1 MVERLHGMQEV
12 SGSNPLFSTNI
23 IIDYMIWFKKF
34 HFRIIGLILIVLIH
48 QPGFAQTAP
57 LKLTVVD
64 NKNQSIAFANI
75 TIQMIDSATI
85 KNQVADSNG
94 IASVLLHPG
103 KLYMLKTSAVG
114 YQTDNRTIKFENLN
128 SLKIQLKETNGQLK
142 EVVVT
147 STKPLIRQ
155 EDDKSVVDP
164 EPLAAAST
172 NAYETMEKIPGI
184 FIDQD
189 GNIYLNG
196 LSPAGIQ
203 INGRELR
210 MSATDMATLLKS
222 LPPSSIQKIELVRTP
237 SAKYDASGGGGVVNI
252 VLKKG
257 IKIGLNGSVNTGMN
271 QGVYGNQFIGLTL
284 NNTTDKYNSYLNTQ
298 YNQNDGYSIVNTD
311 RFLSIDTVLKQT
323 AKTLSPNKSAY
334 IGFGLGRNWTD
345 RFELNYDARISG
357 QSFLNSTNN
366 ASILEKISAKKN
378 LSSIASLVENDGS
391 NFNFNQSVRSK
402 LKLDSLGGEWTIDFS
417 YNFIQSNTDQTYNN
431 TFFAGGLASKGSG
444 NFTNDR
450 DFLTYQTDYKKKRFG
465 ITIEAGL
472 KSSILSFRNNA
483 NYQKDLNGIIVK
495 DPFRTSAY
503 NFKEQ
508 INAGYLQ
515 GSKTWGAVVLKVGT
529 RVEQTIMQGNQK
541 IPSDTSFSLNRTD
554 AFPYVFLSRKLFKI
568 SGYELRG
575 YLVYRKTISRPSYE
589 FLNPF
594 PRYIDP
600 FLYESGNPSLRP
612 QFTSNYEANISV
624 DDKPI
629 FAFGVNETKDI
640 FTNVLYQS
648 PTNNQVA
655 YRTYDNLGKS
665 RETYFRGIAVI
676 PPGKAFFAVVGA
688 QLNHNVYNGIYEQKP
703 IVFDKATWT
712 FFTFQSLKLDK
723 LSTFTING
731 FWRTNGQQQFYELD
745 NFGQLNSSLNRQF
758 LNKKLTVTLSM
769 NDIFFTNKNTF
780 TLRQGSI
787 YAVGFREND
796 TRRFGINI
804 RYNFGIKPKEQKLD
818 MLDADVKVN

>member
-1 MVERLHGMQEV
+1 M
-12 SGSNPLFSTNI
+12 
-23 IIDYMIWFKKF
+23 WFKKR
-34 HFRIIGLILIVLIH
+34 HTRGLFFLLIVLI
-48 QPGFAQTAP
+48 QKIGFGQIAP
-57 LKLTVVD
+57 LKLSVVD
-64 NKNQSIAFANI
+64 KKSQPIAFANI
-75 TIQMIDSATI
+75 TIQMIDSTMP
-85 KNQVADSNG
+85 KNLVADSNG
-94 IASVLLHPG
+94 FATSMLAPG
-103 KLYMLKTSAVG
+103 KLYKIKTTAVG
-114 YQTDNRTIKFENLN
+114 YQMDNRTIKFEKLN
-128 SLKIQLKETNGQLK
+128 SVKIELKEMNDQLK

-147 STKPLIRQ
+147 FTKPLIRQ

-210 MSATDMATLLKS
+210 MSASDMATLLKS

-345 RFELNYDARISG
+345 RFELNYDARVSG
-357 QSFLNSTNN
+357 QSFVNTTNN
-366 ASILEKISAKKN
+366 ESFLVRNAKQN
-378 LSSIASLVENDGS
+378 LSAIGSLVNNDGS
-391 NFNFNQSVRSK
+391 NFNLNQSVRSK

-417 YNFIQSNTDQTYNN
+417 YNLIRASTDQQYNN
-431 TFFAGGLASKGSG
+431 SLLAGGFVSKGFGDFS
-444 NFTNDR
+444 NDR
-450 DFLTYQTDYKKKRFG
+450 DFYTYQTDYKKKWKG
-465 ITIEAGL
+465 VTVETGV
-472 KSSILSFRNNA
+472 KSSLLYFKNQA
-483 NYQKDLNGIIVK
+483 NYQRELNGKNIK
-495 DPFRTSAY
+495 DDFRTSQY
-503 NFKEQ
+503 TFKEQ
-508 INAGYLQ
+508 INAGYIQ

-529 RVEQTIMQGNQK
+529 RVEQTIMQGEQK

-600 FLYESGNPSLRP
+600 FLYETGNPSLRP

-648 PTNNQVA
+648 TENKQIS

-804 RYNFGIKPKEQKLD
+804 RYNFGVKPKEQKLD
-818 MLDADVKVN
+818 LLDTDVKVN

>member
-1 MVERLHGMQEV
+1 M
-12 SGSNPLFSTNI
+12 SG
-23 IIDYMIWFKKF
+23 FKKF
-34 HFRIIGLILIVLIH
+34 LFRIIGIMLIILIHKL
-48 QPGFAQTAP
+48 GFAQFAP

-64 NKNQSIAFANI
+64 NKNQAIAFANI
-75 TIQMIDSATI
+75 TIQMVDSTMP

-94 IASVLLHPG
+94 IANISLQPG

-114 YQTDNRTIKFENLN
+114 YQIDNRTIKFENLN

-210 MSATDMATLLKS
+210 MSASDMATLLKS

-284 NNTTDKYNSYLNTQ
+284 NNTTDKYNTYLNTQ

-311 RFLSIDTVLKQT
+311 RFLSVDTVLKQT

-345 RFELNYDARISG
+345 RFELNYDARLSG
-357 QSFLNSTNN
+357 QSFFNSTNN
-366 ASILEKISAKKN
+366 ASILEKISAKKS

-450 DFLTYQTDYKKKRFG
+450 DFITYQTDYKKKRFG
-465 ITIEAGL
+465 ITMEAGL
-472 KSSILSFRNNA
+472 KSSILSFRNKA
-483 NYQKDLNGIIVK
+483 NYQKDLNGNIVK

-529 RVEQTIMQGNQK
+529 RVEQTIMQGEQK

-554 AFPYVFLSRKLFKI
+554 AFPYVFLSRKLLKI
-568 SGYELRG
+568 AGYELRG

-648 PTNNQVA
+648 PTNKQVA
-655 YRTYDNLGKS
+655 YRTYDNLGRS

-688 QLNHNVYNGIYEQKP
+688 QLNHNVYNGIYEDKP

>member
-1 MVERLHGMQEV
+1 
-12 SGSNPLFSTNI
+12 
-23 IIDYMIWFKKF
+23 
-34 HFRIIGLILIVLIH
+34 
-48 QPGFAQTAP
+48 
-57 LKLTVVD
+57 
-64 NKNQSIAFANI
+64 
-75 TIQMIDSATI
+75 
-85 KNQVADSNG
+85 
-94 IASVLLHPG
+94 
-103 KLYMLKTSAVG
+103 
-114 YQTDNRTIKFENLN
+114 
-128 SLKIQLKETNGQLK
+128 
-142 EVVVT
+142 
-147 STKPLIRQ
+147 
-155 EDDKSVVDP
+155 
-164 EPLAAAST
+164 
-172 NAYETMEKIPGI
+172 
-184 FIDQD
+184 
-189 GNIYLNG
+189 
-196 LSPAGIQ
+196 
-203 INGRELR
+203 
-210 MSATDMATLLKS
+210 MSASDMATLLKS

-252 VLKKG
+252 ILKKG

-271 QGVYGNQFIGLTL
+271 QGVYGNQFLGLTL
-284 NNTTDKYNSYLNTQ
+284 NNTSDKYNSYLNTQ

-311 RFLSIDTVLKQT
+311 RFLSLDTVLKQT
-323 AKTLSPNKSAY
+323 AKTLSPNRSAY
-334 IGFGLGRNWTD
+334 IGFGVGRNWTD
-345 RFELNYDARISG
+345 RFELNYDARVSG
-357 QSFLNSTNN
+357 QSFINSTNN
-366 ASILEKISAKKN
+366 ESILEKISAKKN
-378 LSSIASLVENDGS
+378 LSAIASLVENDGS

-465 ITIEAGL
+465 ITFESGL
-472 KSSILSFRNNA
+472 KSSILTFRNNA

-495 DPFRTSAY
+495 DAFRTSAY
-503 NFKEQ
+503 TFKEQ

-529 RVEQTIMQGNQK
+529 RVEQTIMQGNQR

-568 SGYELRG
+568 SGYEMRG

-600 FLYESGNPSLRP
+600 FLYESGNPTLRP

-655 YRTYDNLGKS
+655 YRTYDNLGRS

-676 PPGKAFFAVVGA
+676 PPGKAYFAVVGA
-688 QLNHNVYNGIYEQKP
+688 QLNHNVYNGIYEEKP

-780 TLRQGSI
+780 TLSQGSI

-804 RYNFGIKPKEQKLD
+804 RYNFGVKPKEQKLD

>member
-1 MVERLHGMQEV
+1 MWFNKRYIRV
-12 SGSNPLFSTNI
+12 LF
-23 IIDYMIWFKKF
+23 FLF
-34 HFRIIGLILIVLIH
+34 IVLLQKASFGQI
-48 QPGFAQTAP
+48 AS
-57 LKLTVVD
+57 LKLSVVD
-64 NKNQSIAFANI
+64 KKGLPIAFANI
-75 TIQMIDSATI
+75 TIQMIDSSMP
-85 KNQVADSNG
+85 KNLVADSNG
-94 IASVLLHPG
+94 VATNILEPG
-103 KLYMLKTSAVG
+103 KLYKIKTSAVG
-114 YQTDNRTIKFENLN
+114 YQIDNRTIKFERLN
-128 SLKIQLKETNGQLK
+128 SVKIELKEMNDQLK

-298 YNQNDGYSIVNTD
+298 FNQNDGYSIVNTD

-323 AKTLSPNKSAY
+323 AKTLSPNRSAY
-334 IGFGLGRNWTD
+334 IGFGVGRNWTD
-345 RFELNYDARISG
+345 RFELNYDARLSG
-357 QSFLNSTNN
+357 QSFFNSTNN
-366 ASILEKISAKKN
+366 ESILEKISAKKN
-378 LSSIASLVENDGS
+378 LSAIASLVENDGS

-431 TFFAGGLASKGSG
+431 TFFAGGLASKGFG
-444 NFTNDR
+444 DFTNDR
-450 DFLTYQTDYKKKRFG
+450 DFFTYQTDYKKKRFG
-465 ITIEAGL
+465 ITIESGL
-472 KSSILSFRNNA
+472 KSSILTFRNKA
-483 NYQKDLNGIIVK
+483 NYQKDLNGIIIK
-495 DPFRTSAY
+495 DVFRTSAY

-529 RVEQTIMQGNQK
+529 RVEQTIMQGEQK

-568 SGYELRG
+568 AGYEMRG

-600 FLYESGNPSLRP
+600 FLYESGNPSLKP

-780 TLRQGSI
+780 TLKQGNI
-787 YAVGFREND
+787 YAIGFREND

-804 RYNFGIKPKEQKLD
+804 RYNFGVKPKEQKLD

>member
-1 MVERLHGMQEV
+1 
-12 SGSNPLFSTNI
+12 
-23 IIDYMIWFKKF
+23 MIWFKKF
-34 HFRIIGLILIVLIH
+34 HFRVIGLLLIVLMHKI
-48 QPGFAQTAP
+48 GYAQMTP

-64 NKNQSIAFANI
+64 GKKQSIAFANI
-75 TIQMIDSATI
+75 SIQMIDSAI
-85 KNQVADSNG
+85 SKNQVADSNG
-94 IASVLLHPG
+94 QVNVMLQQG
-103 KLYMLKTSAVG
+103 KLYKFTTSAIG
-114 YQTDNRTIKFENLN
+114 YQIDNRTIKFENLN
-128 SLKIQLKETNGQLK
+128 SLKIQLKESNGQLK

-210 MSATDMATLLKS
+210 MSASDMATLLKS

-252 VLKKG
+252 ILKKG

-271 QGVYGNQFIGLTL
+271 QGVYGNQFLGLTL

-323 AKTLSPNKSAY
+323 AKTLSPNRSAY
-334 IGFGLGRNWTD
+334 IGFGVGRNWTD
-345 RFELNYDARISG
+345 RFELNYDARLSG
-357 QSFLNSTNN
+357 QSFINSTNN
-366 ASILEKISAKKN
+366 ESILEKISAKKN
-378 LSSIASLVENDGS
+378 LSAIASLVENDGS

-402 LKLDSLGGEWTIDFS
+402 LKLDSLGGEWTVDFS
-417 YNFIQSNTDQTYNN
+417 YNFIQSKTDQTYNN

-465 ITIEAGL
+465 ITFESGL
-472 KSSILSFRNNA
+472 KSSILTFRNNA

-495 DPFRTSAY
+495 DAFRTSAY
-503 NFKEQ
+503 TFKEQ

-529 RVEQTIMQGNQK
+529 RVEQTIMQGNQR

-568 SGYELRG
+568 SGYEMRG

-600 FLYESGNPSLRP
+600 FLYESGNPTLRP

-655 YRTYDNLGKS
+655 YRTYDNLGRS

-676 PPGKAFFAVVGA
+676 PPGKAYFAVVGA
-688 QLNHNVYNGIYEQKP
+688 QLNHNVYNGIYEEKP

-804 RYNFGIKPKEQKLD
+804 RYNFGVKPKEQKLD

>member
-1 MVERLHGMQEV
+1 
-12 SGSNPLFSTNI
+12 
-23 IIDYMIWFKKF
+23 MIWFKKF
-34 HFRIIGLILIVLIH
+34 HFRIIGLILIILIH
-48 QPGFAQTAP
+48 QPGFAQMAP

-94 IASVLLHPG
+94 IASVLLQPG

-114 YQTDNRTIKFENLN
+114 YQTDNKTIKFENLN

-323 AKTLSPNKSAY
+323 AKTLSPNRSAY

-366 ASILEKISAKKN
+366 TSVLEKISAKKN

-431 TFFAGGLASKGSG
+431 TFFAGGLASKGAG

-568 SGYELRG
+568 SGYEMRG

>member
-1 MVERLHGMQEV
+1 MK
-12 SGSNPLFSTNI
+12 
-23 IIDYMIWFKKF
+23 WFKNIYFK
-34 HFRIIGLILIVLIH
+34 ILGVILIGLIQH
-48 QPGFAQTAP
+48 TAFAQTST
-57 LKLTVVD
+57 LKLIVVD
-64 NKNQSIAFANI
+64 SKNQSIAFANI
-75 TIQMIDSATI
+75 AIQMIDSSI
-85 KNQVADSNG
+85 SQNQVADSNG
-94 IASVLLHPG
+94 LVNVLLQPG
-103 KLYMLKTSAVG
+103 KLYKFKTSAIG
-114 YQTDNRTIKFENLN
+114 FQIDNRTIKFENLN
-128 SLKIQLKETNGQLK
+128 SLKIQLKETNSQLK

-164 EPLAAAST
+164 EPLAASST

-203 INGRELR
+203 INGRDLR
-210 MSATDMATLLKS
+210 MSAADMATLLKS

-252 VLKKG
+252 ILKKG
-257 IKIGLNGSVNTGMN
+257 IKIGLNGSLNTGMN

-298 YNQNDGYSIVNTD
+298 YNQNDGYSIVHTD
-311 RFLSIDTVLKQT
+311 RFLSIDTVLKQN

-334 IGFGLGRNWTD
+334 IGFGVGRSWAD
-345 RFELNYDARISG
+345 RFELNYDARLSG
-357 QSFLNSTNN
+357 QAFVNTTNN
-366 ASILEKISAKKN
+366 ESIVEKISAKKS

-391 NFNFNQSVRSK
+391 NFNLNQSIRSK

-417 YNFIQSNTDQTYNN
+417 YNFIKSNTDQVYNN
-431 TFFAGGLASKGSG
+431 TFLAGGLASKGLGDFS
-444 NFTNDR
+444 NDR
-450 DFLTYQTDYKKKRFG
+450 DFFTYQTDYKKKQFG
-465 ITIEAGL
+465 ITFESGL
-472 KSSILSFRNNA
+472 KSSILTFRNNA
-483 NYQKDLNGIIVK
+483 NYQKDQNGLLVK
-495 DPFRTSAY
+495 DAFRTSAY

-515 GSKTWGAVVLKVGT
+515 GSKTWGAVILKVGT
-529 RVEQTIMQGNQK
+529 RIEQTIMQGNQR

-568 SGYELRG
+568 AGYEMRG

-594 PRYIDP
+594 PKYIDP
-600 FLYESGNPSLRP
+600 FLYEIGNPSLKP

-648 PTNNQVA
+648 PTNKQVA

-665 RETYFRGIAVI
+665 KETYFRGIAVI

-688 QLNHNVYNGIYEQKP
+688 QLNHNIYKGIYEQKP

-712 FFTFQSLKLDK
+712 FFTFQSLKLGK

-745 NFGQLNSSLNRQF
+745 NFGQLNSSVNRLF
-758 LNKKLTVTLSM
+758 LNKKLTVTISM

-780 TLRQGSI
+780 TLRQGSV

>member
-1 MVERLHGMQEV
+1 MK
-12 SGSNPLFSTNI
+12 
-23 IIDYMIWFKKF
+23 WFKKGYTK
-34 HFRIIGLILIVLIH
+34 IILILLVVLLH
-48 QPGFAQTAP
+48 KTGFGQMSP
-57 LKLTVVD
+57 LKFVVVSG
-64 NKNQSIAFANI
+64 KSQSIAFANI
-75 TIQMIDSATI
+75 VIQPIDSALP

-94 IASVLLHPG
+94 IAIVMLQAG
-103 KLYMLKTSAVG
+103 KLYQIKTSAIG
-114 YQTDNRTIKFENLN
+114 YQIDNRTIKFDNLN
-128 SLKIQLKETNGQLK
+128 TVKIELKEKNDQLK

-147 STKPLIRQ
+147 SNKPLIRQ

-210 MSATDMATLLKS
+210 MSASDMATLLKS

-252 VLKKG
+252 ILKKG

-298 YNQNDGYSIVNTD
+298 FNQNDGYSIVNTD
-311 RFLSIDTVLKQT
+311 RFLSVDTVLKQT
-323 AKTLSPNKSAY
+323 AKTLSPNQSAY

-345 RFELNYDARISG
+345 RFELNYDARVSG
-357 QSFLNSTNN
+357 QSFVNTTNN
-366 ASILEKISAKKN
+366 ESLLQKNAKQN
-378 LSSIASLVENDGS
+378 LSAIGSLVNNDGS
-391 NFNFNQSVRSK
+391 NFNLNQSVRSK
-402 LKLDSLGGEWTIDFS
+402 LKLDSLGGEWTLDFS
-417 YNFIQSNTDQTYNN
+417 YNLIRASTDQQYNN
-431 TFFAGGLASKGSG
+431 TLLAGGFVSKGFGDFS
-444 NFTNDR
+444 NDR
-450 DFLTYQTDYKKKRFG
+450 DFYTYQTDYKKKWKG
-465 ITIEAGL
+465 ITVETGL
-472 KSSILSFRNNA
+472 KSSLLYFNNQA
-483 NYQKDLNGIIVK
+483 NYQKELNGKNVK
-495 DPFRTSAY
+495 DDFRTSQY
-503 NFKEQ
+503 TFKEQ
-508 INAGYLQ
+508 INAGYVQ
-515 GSKTWGAVVLKVGT
+515 GSKTWGAVILKVGT

-568 SGYELRG
+568 AGYEMRG

-594 PRYIDP
+594 PKYIDP
-600 FLYESGNPSLRP
+600 FLYETGNPSLKP

-640 FTNVLYQS
+640 FTNVVYQS
-648 PTNNQVA
+648 PTNKQVT

-665 RETYFRGIAVI
+665 KETYFRGIAVI

-688 QLNHNVYNGIYEQKP
+688 QYNHNIYNGIYEQKP

-787 YAVGFREND
+787 YAVGFRETD
-796 TRRFGINI
+796 SRRFGINI
-804 RYNFGIKPKEQKLD
+804 RYNFGVKPKEQKMD
-818 MLDADVKVN
+818 MLDTEVKVN

>member
-1 MVERLHGMQEV
+1 
-12 SGSNPLFSTNI
+12 
-23 IIDYMIWFKKF
+23 MIWFKKF

-57 LKLTVVD
+57 LKLRVVD

-94 IASVLLHPG
+94 KASVMLQPG

-128 SLKIQLKETNGQLK
+128 SLNIQLKETNGQLK

-210 MSATDMATLLKS
+210 MSASDMATLLKS

-237 SAKYDASGGGGVVNI
+237 SAKYEASGGGGVVNI
-252 VLKKG
+252 ILKKG

-271 QGVYGNQFIGLTL
+271 QGIYGNQFIGLTL

-402 LKLDSLGGEWTIDFS
+402 LKLDSLGGEWTIDIS

-483 NYQKDLNGIIVK
+483 NYQKDLNGLIVK

-676 PPGKAFFAVVGA
+676 PPGKAFFAVLGA

-818 MLDADVKVN
+818 ILDADVKVN

>member
-1 MVERLHGMQEV
+1 MM
-12 SGSNPLFSTNI
+12 
-23 IIDYMIWFKKF
+23 WFKKRCTRVLF
-34 HFRIIGLILIVLIH
+34 FLFIVLV
-48 QPGFAQTAP
+48 QKAGFGQIAP
-57 LKLTVVD
+57 LKLSVVD
-64 NKNQSIAFANI
+64 KKSQPIAFANI
-75 TIQMIDSATI
+75 TIQMIDSTMP
-85 KNQVADSNG
+85 KNLVADSNG
-94 IASVLLHPG
+94 VATSMLESG
-103 KLYMLKTSAVG
+103 KLYKIKTSAVG
-114 YQTDNRTIKFENLN
+114 YQMDNRTIKFENLN
-128 SLKIQLKETNGQLK
+128 SVKIELKEMNGQLK

-257 IKIGLNGSVNTGMN
+257 VKIGLNGSVNTGMN

-298 YNQNDGYSIVNTD
+298 YNQNDGYNIVNTD

-323 AKTLSPNKSAY
+323 AKTLSPNRSAY

-357 QSFLNSTNN
+357 QSFINSTNN

-483 NYQKDLNGIIVK
+483 NYKKDLNGNIVK
-495 DPFRTSAY
+495 DAFRTSAY

-529 RVEQTIMQGNQK
+529 RIEQTIMQGEQK

-568 SGYELRG
+568 AGYEMRG

-600 FLYESGNPSLRP
+600 FLYESGNPTLRP

-655 YRTYDNLGKS
+655 YRTYDNLGRS

-731 FWRTNGQQQFYELD
+731 FWRTNGQQQFYELE

-804 RYNFGIKPKEQKLD
+804 RYNFGIKPKEQKMDLLD
-818 MLDADVKVN
+818 TDVKVN

>member
-1 MVERLHGMQEV
+1 MASFGQM
-12 SGSNPLFSTNI
+12 S
-23 IIDYMIWFKKF
+23 
-34 HFRIIGLILIVLIH
+34 
-48 QPGFAQTAP
+48 P
-57 LKLTVVD
+57 LKLSVLD
-64 NKNQSIAFANI
+64 KKSQSIAFANI
-75 TIQMIDSATI
+75 TIQTIDSVMPQNI
-85 KNQVADSNG
+85 VADSNG
-94 IASVLLHPG
+94 IASIILATG
-103 KLYMLKTSAVG
+103 KLYNIKTSAVG
-114 YQTDNRTIKFENLN
+114 YQMDNRTIKFENLN
-128 SLKIQLKETNGQLK
+128 SVKIELKEMNGQLK

-257 IKIGLNGSVNTGMN
+257 VKIGLNGSVNTGMN

-298 YNQNDGYSIVNTD
+298 YNQNDGYNIVNTD

-323 AKTLSPNKSAY
+323 AKTLSPNRSAY

-357 QSFLNSTNN
+357 QSFINSTNN
-366 ASILEKISAKKN
+366 ASILEIISAKKN

-444 NFTNDR
+444 NFINGR

-483 NYQKDLNGIIVK
+483 NYKKDLNGNIFK
-495 DPFRTSAY
+495 DAFRTSAY

-529 RVEQTIMQGNQK
+529 RIEQTIMQGNQK

-568 SGYELRG
+568 AGYEMRG

-600 FLYESGNPSLRP
+600 FLYESGNPTLRP

-655 YRTYDNLGKS
+655 YRTYDNLGRS

-731 FWRTNGQQQFYELD
+731 FWRTNGQQQFYELE

-804 RYNFGIKPKEQKLD
+804 RYNFGVKPKEQKMDLLD
-818 MLDADVKVN
+818 TDVKVN

>member
-1 MVERLHGMQEV
+1 M
-12 SGSNPLFSTNI
+12 S
-23 IIDYMIWFKKF
+23 WFKKF
-34 HFRIIGLILIVLIH
+34 QFRIFSVILIILMH
-48 QPGFAQTAP
+48 KLGFAQVAP

-64 NKNQSIAFANI
+64 NKNQAIAFANI
-75 TIQMIDSATI
+75 TIQMIDSTMP

-94 IASVLLHPG
+94 IASITLQPG
-103 KLYMLKTSAVG
+103 KLYMLKISAVG
-114 YQTDNRTIKFENLN
+114 YQIDNRTIKFENLK

-210 MSATDMATLLKS
+210 MSASDMATLLKS

-257 IKIGLNGSVNTGMN
+257 IKIGLNGSLNTGMN

-284 NNTTDKYNSYLNTQ
+284 NNTTDKYNTYLNTQ
-298 YNQNDGYSIVNTD
+298 FNQNDGYSIVNTD

-323 AKTLSPNKSAY
+323 AKTLSPNRSAY

-366 ASILEKISAKKN
+366 GSILEKISSKKS
-378 LSSIASLVENDGS
+378 LSNIASLVENDGS

-417 YNFIQSNTDQTYNN
+417 YNYIQSNTDQIYNN

-450 DFLTYQTDYKKKRFG
+450 DFFTYQTDYKKKRFG
-465 ITIEAGL
+465 ITMEAGL
-472 KSSILSFRNNA
+472 KSSILTFRNKA

-495 DPFRTSAY
+495 DAFRTSAY

-529 RVEQTIMQGNQK
+529 RVEQTIMQGEQK

-568 SGYELRG
+568 AGYELRG

-648 PTNNQVA
+648 PTNKQVA
-655 YRTYDNLGKS
+655 YRTYDNLGRS

-688 QLNHNVYNGIYEQKP
+688 QLNHNVYNGIYEDKP

-818 MLDADVKVN
+818 MLDTDVKVN

>member
-1 MVERLHGMQEV
+1 MR
-12 SGSNPLFSTNI
+12 
-23 IIDYMIWFKKF
+23 WFKKRF
-34 HFRIIGLILIVLIH
+34 TRVVFLFLFVLI
-48 QPGFAQTAP
+48 QMASFGQMSP
-57 LKLTVVD
+57 LKLSVLD
-64 NKNQSIAFANI
+64 KKSQSIAFANI
-75 TIQMIDSATI
+75 TIQTIDSVMPQNI
-85 KNQVADSNG
+85 VADSNG
-94 IASVLLHPG
+94 IASIILATG
-103 KLYMLKTSAVG
+103 KLYNIKTSAVG
-114 YQTDNRTIKFENLN
+114 YQMDNRTIKFENLN
-128 SLKIQLKETNGQLK
+128 SVKIELKEMNGQLK

-257 IKIGLNGSVNTGMN
+257 VKIGLNGSVNTGMN

-298 YNQNDGYSIVNTD
+298 YNQNDGYNIVNTD

-323 AKTLSPNKSAY
+323 AKTLSPNRSAY

-357 QSFLNSTNN
+357 QSFINSTNN

-444 NFTNDR
+444 NFINGR

-483 NYQKDLNGIIVK
+483 NYKKDLNGNIVK
-495 DPFRTSAY
+495 DAFRTSAY

-529 RVEQTIMQGNQK
+529 RIEQTIMQGNQK

-568 SGYELRG
+568 AGYEMRG

-600 FLYESGNPSLRP
+600 FLYESGNPTLRP

-655 YRTYDNLGKS
+655 YRTYDNLGRS

-731 FWRTNGQQQFYELD
+731 FWRTNGQQQFYELE

-758 LNKKLTVTLSM
+758 LNKKITVTLSM

-804 RYNFGIKPKEQKLD
+804 RYNFGVKPKEQKMDLLD
-818 MLDADVKVN
+818 TDVKVN

>member
-1 MVERLHGMQEV
+1 MMRFKISYTSVV
-12 SGSNPLFSTNI
+12 FFFLF
-23 IIDYMIWFKKF
+23 
-34 HFRIIGLILIVLIH
+34 VLI
-48 QPGFAQTAP
+48 QKAGFGQMAS
-57 LKLTVVD
+57 LKLAVVD
-64 NKNQSIAFANI
+64 KKIQPIAFANI
-75 TIQMIDSATI
+75 TIQTIDSVMPQ
-85 KNQVADSNG
+85 NLVADSNG
-94 IASVLLHPG
+94 IASILLASG
-103 KLYMLKTSAVG
+103 KLYKIKTSAVG
-114 YQTDNRTIKFENLN
+114 YQMDNRTIKFENLN
-128 SLKIQLKETNGQLK
+128 SVKIELKEMNGQLK

-210 MSATDMATLLKS
+210 MSASDMATLLKS

-271 QGVYGNQFIGLTL
+271 QGVYRNQFIGLTL

-345 RFELNYDARISG
+345 RFELNYDARLSG
-357 QSFLNSTNN
+357 QSFVNTTNN
-366 ASILEKISAKKN
+366 ESFLVRNAKQN
-378 LSSIASLVENDGS
+378 LSAIGSLVNNDGS
-391 NFNFNQSVRSK
+391 NFNLNQSVRSK

-417 YNFIQSNTDQTYNN
+417 YNLIRASTDQQYNN
-431 TFFAGGLASKGSG
+431 SLLTGGFVSKGFGDFS
-444 NFTNDR
+444 NDR
-450 DFLTYQTDYKKKRFG
+450 DFYTYQTDYKKKWKG
-465 ITIEAGL
+465 VTVEAGV
-472 KSSILSFRNNA
+472 KSSLLYFKNQA
-483 NYQKDLNGIIVK
+483 NYQKELNGKNIK
-495 DPFRTSAY
+495 DDFRTSQY
-503 NFKEQ
+503 TFKEQ

-529 RVEQTIMQGNQK
+529 RVEQTIMQGEQK

-554 AFPYVFLSRKLFKI
+554 AFPYVFLSRKLLKI
-568 SGYELRG
+568 AGYELRG

-594 PRYIDP
+594 PKYIDP
-600 FLYESGNPSLRP
+600 FLYETGNPSLKP

-648 PTNNQVA
+648 PDNKQIS

-665 RETYFRGIAVI
+665 KETYFRGIAVI

-688 QLNHNVYNGIYEQKP
+688 QLNHNIYNGIYEQKP

-723 LSTFTING
+723 LSTFTLNG
-731 FWRTNGQQQFYELD
+731 FWRSNGQQQFYELD

-787 YAVGFREND
+787 YAKGFREND

-818 MLDADVKVN
+818 MLDTDMKVN

>member
-1 MVERLHGMQEV
+1 L
-12 SGSNPLFSTNI
+12 
-23 IIDYMIWFKKF
+23 
-34 HFRIIGLILIVLIH
+34 LIVLLQKASFGQI
-48 QPGFAQTAP
+48 AP
-57 LKLTVVD
+57 LKLSVVD
-64 NKNQSIAFANI
+64 KKGLPIAFANI
-75 TIQMIDSATI
+75 TIQMIDSSMP
-85 KNQVADSNG
+85 KNIVADSNG
-94 IASVLLHPG
+94 LATNILEPG
-103 KLYMLKTSAVG
+103 KLYKIKTSAVG
-114 YQTDNRTIKFENLN
+114 YQIDNRTIKFENLN
-128 SLKIQLKETNGQLK
+128 SLKIQLKESNGQLK

-164 EPLAAAST
+164 EPLVAAST

-298 YNQNDGYSIVNTD
+298 FNQNDGYSIVNTD

-323 AKTLSPNKSAY
+323 AKTLSPNRSAY
-334 IGFGLGRNWTD
+334 IGFGVGRNWTD
-345 RFELNYDARISG
+345 RFELNYDARLSG
-357 QSFLNSTNN
+357 QSFFNSTNN
-366 ASILEKISAKKN
+366 ESILEKISAKKN
-378 LSSIASLVENDGS
+378 LSAIASLVENDGS

-402 LKLDSLGGEWTIDFS
+402 LKLDSLGGEWTVDFS

-431 TFFAGGLASKGSG
+431 TFFAGGLASKGFG
-444 NFTNDR
+444 DFTNDR
-450 DFLTYQTDYKKKRFG
+450 DFFTYQTDYKKKRFG
-465 ITIEAGL
+465 ITIESGL
-472 KSSILSFRNNA
+472 KSSILTFRNKA
-483 NYQKDLNGIIVK
+483 NYQKDLNGIIIK
-495 DPFRTSAY
+495 DVFRTSAY

-529 RVEQTIMQGNQK
+529 RVEQTIMQGEQK

-568 SGYELRG
+568 AGYEMRG

-600 FLYESGNPSLRP
+600 FLYESGNPSLKP

-780 TLRQGSI
+780 TLKQGNI
-787 YAVGFREND
+787 YAIGFREND

>member
-1 MVERLHGMQEV
+1 
-12 SGSNPLFSTNI
+12 
-23 IIDYMIWFKKF
+23 
-34 HFRIIGLILIVLIH
+34 LIQNTL
-48 QPGFAQTAP
+48 FAQMAP

-75 TIQMIDSATI
+75 AIQMIDSTI
-85 KNQVADSNG
+85 SQNQVADSNG
-94 IASVLLHPG
+94 VVNLFLQRG
-103 KLYMLKTSAVG
+103 KLYAFKTSAIG
-114 YQTDNRTIKFENLN
+114 YQIDNRTIKFENLN

-164 EPLAAAST
+164 EPLAASST

-257 IKIGLNGSVNTGMN
+257 VKIGLNGSLNTGMN

-311 RFLSIDTVLKQT
+311 RFLSADTVLKQT

-345 RFELNYDARISG
+345 RFELNYDARVSG
-357 QSFLNSTNN
+357 QSFINSTNN
-366 ASILEKISAKKN
+366 ASVLEKISAKKN

-472 KSSILSFRNNA
+472 KSSILSFRNKA
-483 NYQKDLNGIIVK
+483 NYQKDLNGIIVN
-495 DPFRTSAY
+495 DAFRTSAY

-515 GSKTWGAVVLKVGT
+515 GSKTWGPVVLKVGT
-529 RVEQTIMQGNQK
+529 RVEQTIMQGNQR

-554 AFPYVFLSRKLFKI
+554 PFPYVFLSRKLFKI
-568 SGYELRG
+568 AGYEMRG

-594 PRYIDP
+594 PKYIDP
-600 FLYESGNPSLRP
+600 FLYETGNPSLKP

-731 FWRTNGQQQFYELD
+731 FWRTNGQQQFYELN
-745 NFGQLNSSLNRQF
+745 NFGQLNSSLNRLF
-758 LNKKLTVTLSM
+758 LNKKLTVTISM

-796 TRRFGINI
+796 SRRFGINI
-804 RYNFGIKPKEQKLD
+804 RYNFGIKPKEQKMD

>member
-1 MVERLHGMQEV
+1 MR
-12 SGSNPLFSTNI
+12 
-23 IIDYMIWFKKF
+23 WFKKRF
-34 HFRIIGLILIVLIH
+34 TRVVFLFLFVLI
-48 QPGFAQTAP
+48 QMASFGQMSP
-57 LKLTVVD
+57 LKLSVLD
-64 NKNQSIAFANI
+64 KKSQSIAFANI
-75 TIQMIDSATI
+75 TIQTIDSVMPQNI
-85 KNQVADSNG
+85 VADSNG
-94 IASVLLHPG
+94 IASIILATG
-103 KLYMLKTSAVG
+103 KLYNIKTSAVG
-114 YQTDNRTIKFENLN
+114 YQMDNRTIKFENLN
-128 SLKIQLKETNGQLK
+128 SVKIELKEMNGQLK

-257 IKIGLNGSVNTGMN
+257 VKIGLNGSVNTGMN

-298 YNQNDGYSIVNTD
+298 YNQNDGYNIVNTD

-323 AKTLSPNKSAY
+323 AKTLSPNRSAY

-357 QSFLNSTNN
+357 QSFINSTNN

-444 NFTNDR
+444 NFINGR

-483 NYQKDLNGIIVK
+483 NYKKDLNGNIVK
-495 DPFRTSAY
+495 DAFRTSVY

-529 RVEQTIMQGNQK
+529 RIEQTIMQGNQK

-568 SGYELRG
+568 AGYEMRG

-600 FLYESGNPSLRP
+600 FLYESGNPTLRP

-655 YRTYDNLGKS
+655 YRTYDNLGRS

-688 QLNHNVYNGIYEQKP
+688 QLNHNVYNGMYEQKP

-804 RYNFGIKPKEQKLD
+804 RYNFGVKPKEQKMDLLD
-818 MLDADVKVN
+818 TDVKVN

>member
-1 MVERLHGMQEV
+1 MR
-12 SGSNPLFSTNI
+12 
-23 IIDYMIWFKKF
+23 WFKKRF
-34 HFRIIGLILIVLIH
+34 TRLVFLFLFVLI
-48 QPGFAQTAP
+48 QMASFGQMSP
-57 LKLTVVD
+57 LKLSVLD
-64 NKNQSIAFANI
+64 KKSQSIAFANI
-75 TIQMIDSATI
+75 TIQTIDSVMPQNI
-85 KNQVADSNG
+85 VADSNG
-94 IASVLLHPG
+94 IASIMLATG
-103 KLYMLKTSAVG
+103 KLYNIKTSAVG
-114 YQTDNRTIKFENLN
+114 YQMDNRTIKFENLN
-128 SLKIQLKETNGQLK
+128 SVKIELKEMNGQLK

-257 IKIGLNGSVNTGMN
+257 VKIGLNGSVNTGMN

-298 YNQNDGYSIVNTD
+298 YNQNDGYNIVNTD

-323 AKTLSPNKSAY
+323 AKTLSPNRSAY

-357 QSFLNSTNN
+357 QSFINSTNN

-444 NFTNDR
+444 NFINGR

-472 KSSILSFRNNA
+472 KSSILSFSNNA
-483 NYQKDLNGIIVK
+483 NYKKDLNGNIVK
-495 DPFRTSAY
+495 DAFRTSAY

-529 RVEQTIMQGNQK
+529 RIEQTIMQGNQK

-568 SGYELRG
+568 AGYEMRG

-600 FLYESGNPSLRP
+600 FLYESGNPTLRP

-655 YRTYDNLGKS
+655 YRTYDNLGRS

-688 QLNHNVYNGIYEQKP
+688 QLNHNVYNGMYEQKP

-804 RYNFGIKPKEQKLD
+804 RYNFGVKPKEQKMDLLD
-818 MLDADVKVN
+818 TDVKVN